1 MFTLRSQVIVWYN
14 EEMKIIIPNAKE
26 LNTNLDNQ
34 TFQPLSDI
42 SKPVLTAIGQ
52 YRLEELARFYKLSE
66 DKAQLELDRWKR
78 IEQGQAKSYPAWQLY
93 DGLMYRYMTRRDL
106 SPEEESYLKN
116 HVRLATA
123 LYGLI
128 SPFDL
133 ISPHRLD
140 FQGSLKIGNQSL
152 KQYWRSY
159 YDAEVA
165 DEDVLLSLA
174 SSEFEQ
180 VFSPKVQEK
189 LVKVIFKEE
198 KNGQLKV
205 HSTIS
210 KKGRGRMLSWMAK
223 HSIQDLEDIKRFD
236 VDGFQFYPKQSVA
249 RELVFVR
256 NAE

>member
-1 MFTLRSQVIVWYN
+1 
-14 EEMKIIIPNAKE
+14 MKIIIPNAKE

>member
-1 MFTLRSQVIVWYN
+1 MIVWYN
-14 EEMKIIIPNAKE
+14 KEMKIIIPNAKE

-34 TFQPLSDI
+34 TFQPLSDT
-42 SKPVLTAIGQ
+42 SKAILEVIGQ
-52 YRLEELARFYKLSE
+52 YRLEELARFYKLSVE
-66 DKAQLELDRWKR
+66 RVQLEVDRWQR
-78 IEQGQAKSYPAWQLY
+78 IETGQAKSYPAWQLY
-93 DGLMYRYMTRRDL
+93 DGLMYRYMDRREL
-106 SPEEESYLKN
+106 SQKEENYLRE

-123 LYGLI
+123 FYGLI
-128 SPFDL
+128 HPFEL

-165 DEDVLLSLA
+165 EEDVLLSLA

-189 LVKVIFKEE
+189 LVKVVFKEE

-223 HSIQDLEDIKRFD
+223 HDIKEIKCLKEFD
-236 VDGFQFYPKQSVA
+236 SDGFRYEPSDSC
-249 RELVFVR
+249 ETLLHFVR
-256 NAE
+256 KAY

>member
-1 MFTLRSQVIVWYN
+1 
-14 EEMKIIIPNAKE
+14 MKIIIPNAKE

-78 IEQGQAKSYPAWQLY
+78 IEQGQAKSYPAWQFY

-106 SPEEESYLKN
+106 SAEEVSYLKN

-223 HSIQDLEDIKRFD
+223 HSIQDLEDIKGFD